1 MAKSKSLPSSKP
13 ALPTQKSIVELV
25 ERYPVQTT
33 RVLKA
38 WLKLTNDKP
47 RR

>member
-1 MAKSKSLPSSKP
+1 MANSKSLPSSKP
-13 ALPTQKSIVELV
+13 ILPAQKSIVELV
-25 ERYPVQTT
+25 ERYPTQTI

-38 WLKLTNDKP
+38 WLKQPNEKP